1 MIKINDPSNVKDLK
15 TIENEEILLKVK
27 VSNILLYA
35 PLSILLVSFFLLFK
49 INLLFSG
56 LFFIMNL
63 FCVYLVS
70 LYIRNSFIYI
80 TKTKLHYYFGVF
92 ANNSDVLLINK
103 INKIEVRQSIFDMV
117 CNTGNVYLITNSG
130 ERESFYFI
138 EKHKI
143 LKTQI
148 SQIF

>member
-1 MIKINDPSNVKDLK
+1 MKFFCLFRTQFQIRDYQAYLNSK
-15 TIENEEILLKVK
+15 KV
-27 VSNILLYA
+27 
-35 PLSILLVSFFLLFK
+35 
-49 INLLFSG
+49 
-56 LFFIMNL
+56 
-63 FCVYLVS
+63 
-70 LYIRNSFIYI
+70 
-80 TKTKLHYYFGVF
+80 
-92 ANNSDVLLINK
+92 INK

-138 EKHKI
+138 EKPKL

>member
-1 MIKINDPSNVKDLK
+1 
-15 TIENEEILLKVK
+15 
-27 VSNILLYA
+27 
-35 PLSILLVSFFLLFK
+35 
-49 INLLFSG
+49 
-56 LFFIMNL
+56 MNL

-138 EKHKI
+138 EKPKL